1 MQNSLVK
8 ITGFII
14 IITIYKTSFL
24 VSYYT
29 EYFQKEQ

>member
-8 ITGFII
+8 ITGFN

-29 EYFQKEQ
+29 EWIQKEP